1 MAEQSKTLVYP
12 VIPIRDLVIFPGI
25 VSPLFISRPK
35 SIRAV
40 EEAADRDRT
49 LFIVSEKRPYS
60 DTLQPEGLYKVGT
73 VCKMLQNVRLPDG
86 TLKVVVEG
94 GRRAEVKKM
103 ASNDSFM
110 LASVVI
116 LDSERPAVSTEL
128 RALMRAVLRGFE
140 ENVRL
145 DPKLPEEIA
154 RSVRDI
160 DDPEVL
166 CDIIA
171 SHGNFDITDK
181 QKILETVDAEDRL
194 NLLMK
199 MLVNENE
206 LLGFERD
213 LEEKVRSEIDRDQH
227 NYYLREQL
235 KVINDELGEE
245 SPTSEA
251 DALLSKNS
259 GFLQASKYPNFYILK
274 PGHWQDVSELLQ
286 TPHFYIQDPSTFHA
300 PELLDPAPGE
310 KCLDLCAA
318 PGGKSRAIADIIKGK
333 ISDNP
338 NAYAPDVRSETLIVS
353 VDFGE
358 RRMKTL
364 RENMGKLKFPKSV
377 CLDCDLCGD
386 SLPEVLSEYELP
398 EFYDAVLLDA
408 PCSNT
413 GVLRRRP
420 DAKYRLSP
428 IDLDKCAKIQAKIL
442 RVAAEH
448 LKPGG
453 RLVYSTCS
461 IEPCENIEIVEEFLN
476 THSSFRLAGCKKIF
490 PSEQSDGASA
500 FLLKKNA

>member
-171 SHGNFDITDK
+171 SHGNFG
-181 QKILETVDAEDRL
+181 R
-194 NLLMK
+194 
-199 MLVNENE
+199 
-206 LLGFERD
+206 
-213 LEEKVRSEIDRDQH
+213 
-227 NYYLREQL
+227 
-235 KVINDELGEE
+235 
-245 SPTSEA
+245 
-251 DALLSKNS
+251 
-259 GFLQASKYPNFYILK
+259 
-274 PGHWQDVSELLQ
+274 
-286 TPHFYIQDPSTFHA
+286 
-300 PELLDPAPGE
+300 
-310 KCLDLCAA
+310 
-318 PGGKSRAIADIIKGK
+318 
-333 ISDNP
+333 
-338 NAYAPDVRSETLIVS
+338 
-353 VDFGE
+353 
-358 RRMKTL
+358 
-364 RENMGKLKFPKSV
+364 
-377 CLDCDLCGD
+377 
-386 SLPEVLSEYELP
+386 
-398 EFYDAVLLDA
+398 
-408 PCSNT
+408 CS
-413 GVLRRRP
+413 
-420 DAKYRLSP
+420 
-428 IDLDKCAKIQAKIL
+428 
-442 RVAAEH
+442 
-448 LKPGG
+448 
-453 RLVYSTCS
+453 
-461 IEPCENIEIVEEFLN
+461 
-476 THSSFRLAGCKKIF
+476 
-490 PSEQSDGASA
+490 
-500 FLLKKNA
+500 